1 MGRVNAARRSEGS
14 SSAHGERKGL
24 GALRLRSCRWTE
36 SLTASP
42 CCCCPFPAPCSQLSL
57 TEVQCV
63 SHVIGLIAESL
74 DAWRTRQYDYYQ
86 RVLNGIL

>member
-1 MGRVNAARRSEGS
+1 MTETVI
-14 SSAHGERKGL
+14 SSARGERKGL
-24 GALRLRSCRWTE
+24 GALRRRTCRWTE
-36 SLTASP
+36 PLTISP
-42 CCCCPFPAPCSQLSL
+42 CCCPCPAPSYLQLSL